1 MDINA
6 AKDYYNYVVNEIQIF
21 AVENGD
27 EGIMFNYKLD
37 NESFE
42 FVDIDENINYLERYV
57 TDSMNVDTEITNLNA
72 PEYKILLTIWFWSTF
87 FESIM
92 PSKVLLVAIWERG
105 SRKTSTLR
113 CLGIILFGSK
123 YNASC
128 IPSKPEDFDT
138 IITSQLVIW
147 DNVDTGKSWLN
158 DKLAMVATGQNIEK
172 RMLYTTNE
180 MVKSPAKTYLLV
192 TSRTP
197 QFTRNDVADRI
208 IGIYLAKVGGY
219 IPENDVMVDVID
231 NSNEIMSYI
240 ILKLQKVLQAFQ
252 TTKER
257 KYQTKFRIADFA
269 ILWLHIFDFLGK
281 KEECERILEKV
292 CTMQKEFAIE
302 EDSLVYLLKIQAKK
316 KIKPQK
322 CSGFELHKMLLSL
335 ASEDNFDVLEFRAK
349 YKTVKS
355 LTRSICNIKS
365 IVINNVKITVYK
377 ERANQKSYKIEL
389 VDKEFE
395 LPPTNN
401 SLFENATD

>member
-1 MDINA
+1 M
-6 AKDYYNYVVNEIQIF
+6 
-21 AVENGD
+21 
-27 EGIMFNYKLD
+27 
-37 NESFE
+37 
-42 FVDIDENINYLERYV
+42 
-57 TDSMNVDTEITNLNA
+57 
-72 PEYKILLTIWFWSTF
+72 
-87 FESIM
+87 
-92 PSKVLLVAIWERG
+92 
-105 SRKTSTLR
+105 
-113 CLGIILFGSK
+113 GIILFGSK

-180 MVKSPAKTYLLV
+180 MVKSPAKTYLVV

-269 ILWLHIFDFLGK
+269 IL
-281 KEECERILEKV
+281 
-292 CTMQKEFAIE
+292 
-302 EDSLVYLLKIQAKK
+302 
-316 KIKPQK
+316 
-322 CSGFELHKMLLSL
+322 
-335 ASEDNFDVLEFRAK
+335 
-349 YKTVKS
+349 
-355 LTRSICNIKS
+355 
-365 IVINNVKITVYK
+365 
-377 ERANQKSYKIEL
+377 
-389 VDKEFE
+389 
-395 LPPTNN
+395 
-401 SLFENATD
+401 

>member
-1 MDINA
+1 M
-6 AKDYYNYVVNEIQIF
+6 
-21 AVENGD
+21 
-27 EGIMFNYKLD
+27 
-37 NESFE
+37 
-42 FVDIDENINYLERYV
+42 
-57 TDSMNVDTEITNLNA
+57 
-72 PEYKILLTIWFWSTF
+72 
-87 FESIM
+87 
-92 PSKVLLVAIWERG
+92 
-105 SRKTSTLR
+105 
-113 CLGIILFGSK
+113 GIILFGSK

-180 MVKSPAKTYLLV
+180 MVKSPAKTYLVV

-197 QFTRNDVADRI
+197 QFTRNDVAYRI

-269 ILWLHIFDFLGK
+269 IL
-281 KEECERILEKV
+281 
-292 CTMQKEFAIE
+292 
-302 EDSLVYLLKIQAKK
+302 
-316 KIKPQK
+316 
-322 CSGFELHKMLLSL
+322 
-335 ASEDNFDVLEFRAK
+335 
-349 YKTVKS
+349 
-355 LTRSICNIKS
+355 
-365 IVINNVKITVYK
+365 
-377 ERANQKSYKIEL
+377 
-389 VDKEFE
+389 
-395 LPPTNN
+395 
-401 SLFENATD
+401 